1 MRAALYLLRERRA
14 RLDKAPRRQY
24 SEAYPTVPGKL
35 RTVLATMHQKRV
47 LILGSTGSIGRQT
60 LDIVQNH
67 RDKLVVAGL
76 AANHN
81 WRLLA
86 EQAEQFAVTDVAV
99 ADERAAGELRDAAA
113 ALQVYAGPDG
123 LDDLVRD
130 SQPDLVV
137 AAISGVAGL
146 APIMTALERRCD
158 VALANKEPLVAAGEL
173 VTTAARRAGAQLL
186 PIDSE
191 ISAVFQCMQG
201 EQPSSIEKVLLTAS
215 GGPFANYTK
224 EQLSAVT
231 ANQALKHP
239 TWQMGPKVTIDS
251 ATLMNKGFELFELK
265 WLFGL
270 EFDQIEVVIHHQSII
285 HSLVQ
290 FRDGSLLAQLGLPDM
305 RMPIQYALF
314 YPERVPSDLE
324 RPDLAAVGSLTF
336 AAPDTDKFPCLRLA
350 YYAGRSGQS
359 YPVVLNAVN
368 EVAVALFLDGKITF
382 TDIPRLIERTLES
395 HEPVAISN
403 LSDVQ
408 AADSWAREHAAA
420 TANRR

>member
-1 MRAALYLLRERRA
+1 MYR
-14 RLDKAPRRQY
+14 
-24 SEAYPTVPGKL
+24 
-35 RTVLATMHQKRV
+35 KRI

-67 RDKLVVAGL
+67 PDKLVVAGL

-99 ADERAAGELRDAAA
+99 ADERAAGELRDVAA
-113 ALQVYAGPDG
+113 ALEVYAGPDG
-123 LDDLVRD
+123 LDNLVRN
-130 SQPDLVV
+130 SRPDLVV

-146 APIMTALERRCD
+146 VPVMTALEQRCD

-215 GGPFANYTK
+215 GGPFASYTK

-239 TWQMGPKVTIDS
+239 TWQMGPKVTVDS
-251 ATLMNKGFELFELK
+251 ATLMNKGFEIFELK

-305 RMPIQYALF
+305 RLPIQYALF

-324 RPDLAAVGSLTF
+324 RPDLAATGSLTF

-350 YYAGRSGQS
+350 YQAGRSGQS
-359 YPVVLNAVN
+359 YPAVLNAAD
-368 EVAVALFLDGKITF
+368 EIAVKLFLASKIGF
-382 TDIPRLIERTLES
+382 ADMARFIDQALQE
-395 HEPVAISN
+395 HEPHPIGDLA
-403 LSDVQ
+403 DVQ
-408 AADSWAREHAAA
+408 AADTWAREYVTALA
-420 TANRR
+420 ANRR